1 MFIQSFSEI
10 VQWNIRPF
18 LYLLHLRVLTSSTFS
33 MAHLKVNA
41 SVEFPGDQ
49 SVGHDHHQPRDCK
62 QHEQQQDVPA
72 GGVTITT
79 SLSVH
84 GRIQIRNITTLHVTL

>member
-18 LYLLHLRVLTSSTFS
+18 LSVLHLGALTSSIFS

-41 SVEFPGDQ
+41 SVELPGDQ

-79 SLSVH
+79 NLSVR
-84 GRIQIRNITTLHVTL
+84 GRIQISNITTFHVTL